1 VGISHSIYF
10 QTQGT
15 IQKNTFNIISK
26 CKITKIC
33 CCVSE
38 QPTRQQQQQQQQ
50 QQ

>member
-26 CKITKIC
+26 IC

-50 QQ
+50 